1 MITQE
6 TIGEILFDKC
16 AEAFADVPIYLKGS
30 EPIGEID
37 TERVVIITR
46 RIESGKYW
54 NRSMCEINYCVPNRA
69 NEKDGIRLKEAQVMM
84 KPLHSGCGICENERY
99 RFKKMSVGEEEDS
112 DLRYH
117 FVNLKVL
124 FEILN
129 V

>member
-16 AEAFADVPIYLKGS
+16 AEVFTDVPIYLKGN
-30 EPIGEID
+30 EPEGEID
-37 TERVVIITR
+37 TERVVVITR

-69 NEKDGIRLKEAQVMM
+69 EEKDGIRLKVAQTML
-84 KPLHSGCGICENERY
+84 KPLYSGCGTAEGERY
-99 RFKKMSVGEEEDS
+99 RFKKMSVGEEEER
-112 DLRYH
+112 DLRYY